1 MQATRI
7 AGGLS
12 LAAIV
17 ACAPVG
23 SSGSPTPLRN
33 PSAGV
38 SVVRRPSLVGV
49 WRVAQFC
56 SLDST
61 GKETEPFGSAPVG
74 FFVYTPTGK
83 LSLHAM
89 RTPVVP
95 PFVAGDGA
103 PTDAERRA
111 LLDGYFGYF
120 GSYTITSDST
130 VIHHVSGGTLPS
142 YIGSDQRR
150 YYRIR
155 AGGLNAPDTLSIG
168 NYASLRCRRLIRVE

>member
-1 MQATRI
+1 
-7 AGGLS
+7 
-12 LAAIV
+12 
-17 ACAPVG
+17 
-23 SSGSPTPLRN
+23 
-33 PSAGV
+33 
-38 SVVRRPSLVGV
+38 
-49 WRVAQFC
+49 
-56 SLDST
+56 
-61 GKETEPFGSAPVG
+61 
-74 FFVYTPTGK
+74 
-83 LSLHAM
+83 M